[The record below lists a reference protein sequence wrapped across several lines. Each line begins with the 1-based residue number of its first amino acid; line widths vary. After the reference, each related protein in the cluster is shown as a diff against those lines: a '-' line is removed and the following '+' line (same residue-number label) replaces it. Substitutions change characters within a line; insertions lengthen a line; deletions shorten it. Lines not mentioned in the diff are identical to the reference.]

1 MKIQTDAE
9 CEYICL
15 FTAQQELEGL
25 TMSERI
31 ETLVPLFYIVSFLIA
46 YYGPNAEVL
55 GNVKLS
61 IWQYRSVE
69 DPAPYLKNVILFFA
83 IDFMSAVCNGILLWT
98 TCKIN
103 VFKVLKNLQKT
114 YWLIWASQEGAL
126 FLEVKIKQNLN

>member
-1 MKIQTDAE
+1 
-9 CEYICL
+9 
-15 FTAQQELEGL
+15 
-25 TMSERI
+25 MSERI
-31 ETLVPLFYIVSFLIA
+31 ETLVPLFYICSFLIA

-69 DPAPYLKNVILFFA
+69 DPAPYLKNVVLFFV

-114 YWLIWASQEGAL
+114 YWLIWACQEAAL